1 MCSTG
6 ACNLTCAGEFLRH
19 LNEHIAG
26 GRPQALSHTL
36 RIMKIGITCY
46 PVYGGSGV
54 VATELGKALAAR
66 GHQVHFIAY
75 SMPFRLGHVTENIN
89 FHEVNVNPYPLFE
102 YPPYSLALTSKMV
115 DVVRYEKLDLLHM
128 HYAIPHATSAV
139 LAREILAKQNL
150 HVPVVTT
157 LHGTDIT
164 IVGQDPSFA
173 PVVNYSINE
182 SDGVTAVS
190 EYLRRE
196 TCQYFS
202 VENDIEVIPNFIDTR
217 RFRRLNKQH
226 FKQVLCPNGEKVVTH
241 VSNFR
246 PVKRATDVVEA
257 FNLLLKEGLKL
268 KLLLVGDG
276 PDRMQAQRV
285 ATEYGINDHVRF
297 LGKQEPVEEI
307 LSIADVF
314 MIPSGSETFG
324 LAALEAM
331 ACEVPV
337 VASDIGG
344 LPELVVEGETGYLCP
359 LGDIDAFT
367 DRAYRILTDE
377 ALHKR
382 MADAGRQRAVKVFD
396 TEHIVPHYESYYE
409 RVRDSMLTRVSV

>member
-1 MCSTG
+1 
-6 ACNLTCAGEFLRH
+6 
-19 LNEHIAG
+19 
-26 GRPQALSHTL
+26 
-36 RIMKIGITCY
+36 MKIGITCY

-54 VATELGKALAAR
+54 VASELGKALAAR
-66 GHQVHFIAY
+66 GHQIHFIAY
-75 SMPFRLGHVTENIN
+75 SLPFRLAHITENIC
-89 FHEVNVNPYPLFE
+89 FHEVSVNTYPLFE

-115 DVVRYEKLDLLHM
+115 DVVRYEQLDLLHV

-139 LAREILAKQNL
+139 LARQILQQQGV

-173 PVVNYSINE
+173 PVVTYSINE

-190 EYLRRE
+190 DFLRQE
-196 TCQYFS
+196 TFDAFD
-202 VENDIEVIPNFIDTR
+202 VHNEIEVIPNFIDTK
-217 RFRRLNKQH
+217 RFHRLNKEH
-226 FKQVLCPNGEKVVTH
+226 FKRALCPNGEKVMVH

-246 PVKRATDVVEA
+246 PVKNATHVVQVFHRLRQEE
-257 FNLLLKEGLKL
+257 LPV

-276 PDRMQAQRV
+276 PDRAAAEHLARELGV
-285 ATEYGINDHVRF
+285 YDDIRF

-314 MIPSGSETFG
+314 IMPSGSESFG

-331 ACEVPV
+331 ACGVP
-337 VASDIGG
+337 AICSNIGG
-344 LPELVVEGETGYLCP
+344 LPELMGESEGGCLCP

-367 DRAYRILTDE
+367 ACARRILTDDALQAHMAE
-377 ALHKR
+377 AARQHVV
-382 MADAGRQRAVKVFD
+382 DAFD
-396 TEHIVPHYESYYE
+396 VNRIIPRYEAYYD
-409 RVRDSMLTRVSV
+409 RVRNGMMAQV

>member
-1 MCSTG
+1 M
-6 ACNLTCAGEFLRH
+6 N
-19 LNEHIAG
+19 
-26 GRPQALSHTL
+26 
-36 RIMKIGITCY
+36 IGITCY

-66 GHQVHFIAY
+66 GHQIHFIAY
-75 SMPFRLGHVTENIN
+75 SMPFRLGHVAENIS
-89 FHEVNVNPYPLFE
+89 FHEVSVNTYPLFE

-115 DVVRYEKLDLLHM
+115 HVAQHEQLDLLHV

-139 LAREILAKQNL
+139 LARQILATKGL
-150 HVPVVTT
+150 RVPVVTT

-164 IVGQDPSFA
+164 LVGRDASFES
-173 PVVNYSINE
+173 VVTYSIEE

-190 EYLRRE
+190 DYLRRE
-196 TCQYFS
+196 THAHFCTDC
-202 VENDIEVIPNFIDTR
+202 EIEVIPNFIDTD
-217 RFRRLNKQH
+217 RFQRMNKEH
-226 FKQVLCPNGEKVVTH
+226 FKQALCPGGEKVMIH

-246 PVKRATDVVEA
+246 PVKRAPETVRVLHRLREEDLPV
-257 FNLLLKEGLKL
+257 

-276 PDRMQAQRV
+276 PDRTKAERLAQELGV
-285 ATEYGINDHVRF
+285 AQDVRF

-314 MIPSGSETFG
+314 LIPSGSETFG

-331 ACEVPV
+331 ACHVPV

-344 LPELVVEGETGYLCP
+344 LPELVQEGENGFLCP

-367 DRAYRILTDE
+367 DRTRQILTDD
-377 ALHKR
+377 ALQAR
-382 MADAGRQRAVKVFD
+382 MAESARRHAVEDFGLD
-396 TEHIVPHYESYYE
+396 QIIPYYEHYYE
-409 RVRDSMLTRVSV
+409 RVLDARLSGSAS